1 MDFARYLTVLRNGW
15 KWIGAFAIIG
25 AVLAGTYS
33 MLATPQYRA
42 TTTLFFYIS
51 GADSTTQLLQGSTY
65 AQNQVRSFALLAEQP
80 VVLDPVIKQLN
91 LDETSVQLSKQV
103 TTSVPLDTV
112 CLLYTSPSPRD
123 S

>member
-91 LDETSVQLSKQV
+91 LMRRPCSCRSK
-103 TTSVPLDTV
+103 
-112 CLLYTSPSPRD
+112 SPRLCR
-123 S
+123 SIRSCLT